1 MWTIFGKLLVLKN
14 KERIMQL
21 KDSKTYEN
29 LAKSFAGECQAYLRY
44 KFIEYGARKQG
55 YKNIAD
61 LVDKAVYNEFNHARM
76 FYTMLQDGVKEEI
89 TNIDICS
96 GYPFKEKWDLEENL
110 RIAAEDEKFEGER
123 IYPEY
128 AATAREEG
136 FEEIAQLYE
145 DIISVEKLHNKLFTE
160 LYKQF
165 SEKTLYKS
173 AKPVK
178 WKCADCGYEH
188 EGTEPWEK
196 CPLCNAE
203 RGSVRLQIKDYV

>member
-1 MWTIFGKLLVLKN
+1 
-14 KERIMQL
+14 MQL

-61 LVDKAVYNEFNHARM
+61 LVDKAVYNEF
-76 FYTMLQDGVKEEI
+76 
-89 TNIDICS
+89 
-96 GYPFKEKWDLEENL
+96 KEKWDLEENL
-110 RIAAEDEKFEGER
+110 RIAAEDEKFEAER

-136 FEEIAQLYE
+136 FEKIAKLYE
-145 DIISVEKLHNKLFTE
+145 DIITVEKLHNKLFGE

-173 AKPVK
+173 TKPVK